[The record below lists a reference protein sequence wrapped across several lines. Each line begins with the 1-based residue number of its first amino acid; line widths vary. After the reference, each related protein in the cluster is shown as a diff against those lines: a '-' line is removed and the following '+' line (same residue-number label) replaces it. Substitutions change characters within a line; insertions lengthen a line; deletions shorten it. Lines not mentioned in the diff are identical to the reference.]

1 MFQSKLSPV
10 VKGMGVNPDVGGFA
24 TIIINGKPY
33 PAHVVADAV
42 EALSQSEDD
51 GVERYPLHA
60 VIFKSHNGQHWTLKL
75 SGTIKG
81 VSFEAEH
88 YQPLT
93 VVPER
98 VAELRSHY
106 DAVGFIERLQHQTE
120 PSESRLPLEIDVDD
134 SPKEILQPNEQ
145 FAIAKP
151 EDIAIRDARIAELEK
166 VIEQFEDQRGKDW
179 LELHD
184 QLIIAEKKATVFQED
199 VIRLNNRGKTFNW
212 LIGEISEEPAA
223 GS

>member
-1 MFQSKLSPV
+1 MFQSKLTPV

-51 GVERYPLHA
+51 GVERHPLHA

-75 SGTIKG
+75 SGTING

-98 VAELRSHY
+98 VAELKSHY
-106 DAVGFIERLQHQTE
+106 DAVGFIERLQNQTE
-120 PSESRLPLEIDVDD
+120 SSESRLPLEIDVDD
-134 SPKEILQPNEQ
+134 TPKEILQPNEQ